1 MDTGCWRMRSCIRGV
16 WLTRFILRFVQQVA
30 YWQELN
36 LSASSTTLSA
46 GRFMRTKSST
56 IFLFVRF
63 ADDGANFSINT
74 DDSMVTGTWTEQ
86 EYELLRWILWLALIG
101 QCIIILISDWSQ
113 YNNKDLWLV
122 RSWGFKESHLIR
134 ANVNAMKASFLP
146 ESEKQELLKKL
157 YEAYDIEI

>member
-1 MDTGCWRMRSCIRGV
+1 MSLTSHTIDDQVMDTGCWRMRSCIRGV

-86 EYELLRWILWLALIG
+86 EYELLRWILS
-101 QCIIILISDWSQ
+101 SDWSM
-113 YNNKDLWLV
+113 YNNTDLWLV